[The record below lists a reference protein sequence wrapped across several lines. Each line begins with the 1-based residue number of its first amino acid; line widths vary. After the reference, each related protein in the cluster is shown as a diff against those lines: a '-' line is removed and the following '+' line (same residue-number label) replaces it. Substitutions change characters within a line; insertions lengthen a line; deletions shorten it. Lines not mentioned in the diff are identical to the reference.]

1 MKRFVLVLVAACS
14 GGSHPST
21 TTHVAPSDAAGPAD
35 ATVLVGVGAALD
47 VTPRDAT
54 VTIDDIVM
62 GRANELDPVVA
73 LAPGLH
79 TLVIAQPGYKSYR
92 AEFSVT
98 DKVEKF
104 VVKLEKN

>member
-1 MKRFVLVLVAACS
+1 MKWIVLVMVAACS

-21 TTHVAPSDAAGPAD
+21 TAHAVPSDAAAAD
-35 ATVLVGVGAALD
+35 AAPALTGIGAALD

-79 TLVIAQPGYKSYR
+79 TLVIAQPGFKSYR

-104 VVKLEKN
+104 VVKLERN